1 MPDESNRRRF
11 ARYLIHLPLLH
22 KPKVPAPI
30 KAGVG
35 WTRNLSDG
43 GTCVDLTERLQPG
56 TPLRVRLQTDRG
68 PIEVEAQVVW
78 AGEPGAP
85 GEAVPHGIVFDQ
97 VAPDEEKTL
106 RDLLLSRGEKRHAGV
121 RLPLDIPVTC
131 QPKDQDGPSVEGRT
145 GNMSRGGMLL
155 RLSEAIPP
163 QTVLKLTLHTPQ
175 GPVTAEGEIVW
186 VDPPERR
193 TPGEPIAHGL
203 RFTVLGW
210 STSLS
215 LGLFLVDQE

>member
-1 MPDESNRRRF
+1 MSDNSDRRKL

-22 KPKVPAPI
+22 KPKAPTPI

-35 WTRNLSDG
+35 WTRNLSEG
-43 GTCVDLTERLQPG
+43 GTCVDLTDRLPLG
-56 TPLRVRLQTDRG
+56 TRLHVRVQTDRG
-68 PIEVEAQVVW
+68 PIEVEAEVVW
-78 AGEPGAP
+78 AGEPASP
-85 GEAVPHGIVFDQ
+85 GEAVPHGITFEQ
-97 VAPDEEKTL
+97 IAPDQQHSF
-106 RDLLLSRGEKRHAGV
+106 RDLLESRGEKRHAGV

-215 LGLFLVDQE
+215 LGLYLVEPK

>member
-22 KPKVPAPI
+22 KVKVPAPI

-35 WTRNLSDG
+35 WTRNLG
-43 GTCVDLTERLQPG
+43 EAGTCVDLTERLQPG
-56 TPLRVRLQTDRG
+56 TPLRVRLQTDCG

-78 AGEPGAP
+78 VGEPTAP

-106 RDLLLSRGEKRHAGV
+106 RDLLLSRGEKRQAGV
-121 RLPLDIPVTC
+121 RLPLELPVTC
-131 QPKDQDGPSVEGRT
+131 QPKNQGTPPVQGQT
-145 GNMSRGGMLL
+145 GNMSRGGLFL
-155 RLSEAIPP
+155 RLSGVIPP
-163 QTVLKLTLHTPQ
+163 GTVVELALHTPK

-186 VDPPERR
+186 VEPPEQRK
-193 TPGEPIAHGL
+193 PGETIAHGL
-203 RFTVLGW
+203 RFTALGW

-215 LGLFLVDQE
+215 LGLFLVDPE